1 MTTDQTIPERL
12 NKAAKWLL
20 IIGIL
25 VIVVGIIGLVYPQQF
40 GEFSAGLI
48 GIFLVIGGFLR
59 MIFAGATGTF
69 GNMLLR
75 WLLALLMVV
84 AGVWV
89 ISNPEMGLQGLTLIM
104 GIYFIIDGIM
114 TIFYSFSLRSFGAGS
129 YLLINGLLSIAIG
142 VLIFSKWPES
152 SEYAIGIYLGIK
164 LIFDGAA
171 LAITGYVLKKSLGG
185 VTVDSNEE

>member
-1 MTTDQTIPERL
+1 MATEQSLVERM

-59 MIFAGATGTF
+59 MIFAGLTGTF
-69 GNMLLR
+69 GSMLLR
-75 WLLALLMVV
+75 WLLALLMLV

-89 ISNPEMGLQGLTLIM
+89 VANPDMGLQALTLVM
-104 GIYFIIDGIM
+104 GVYFIIDGIM
-114 TIFYSFSLRSFGAGS
+114 TIFYSFSLRSFGGGS
-129 YLLINGLLSIAIG
+129 YLLINGLLGIAIG
-142 VLIFSKWPES
+142 VLIFAKWPES
-152 SEYAIGIYLGIK
+152 SAYAIGIYLGIK

-185 VTVDSNEE
+185 VTFDTNE